1 LPELDLASLDH
12 LLQRV
17 RRYPQ
22 DRELRV
28 RAARGVTAL
37 AEASPAAMPG
47 IESDK
52 LLLEAV
58 AAARLLRRAL
68 ERANK
73 TEPPSSNDIAAVN
86 AWIDGL
92 RALLVKAVQESR

>member
-1 LPELDLASLDH
+1 
-12 LLQRV
+12 LQRV
-17 RRYPQ
+17 RRHPQ
-22 DRELRV
+22 DRELRLK
-28 RAARGVTAL
+28 AAQSVAAL
-37 AEASPAAMPG
+37 AEASPAAGTPG
-47 IESDK
+47 VEGDK

>member
-1 LPELDLASLDH
+1 LPDLDLATLDH

-17 RRYPQ
+17 RRHPQ
-22 DRELRV
+22 DRESRL
-28 RAARGVTAL
+28 RAAQSVAAL
-37 AEASPAAMPG
+37 AEASPAGTPG
-47 IESDK
+47 LESDK
-52 LLLEAV
+52 LLLQAV

>member
-17 RRYPQ
+17 RRHPQ
-22 DRELRV
+22 DRELRM
-28 RAARGVTAL
+28 RAAQSVAAL
-37 AEASPAAMPG
+37 AEISPAGTPSV
-47 IESDK
+47 ENDK
-52 LLLEAV
+52 LLSQA
-58 AAARLLRRAL
+58 ASAARLLRRAL

-73 TEPPSSNDIAAVN
+73 NEPPSSNDIAAVN